1 MRSLST
7 TVPFGFDFEVPRFL
21 AAYRGLG
28 CVSAQFYRNTSNAP
42 TPAEALRAIAA
53 AGMSFDS
60 IHGVFGPDI
69 DPSSPDA
76 SHRAKCLSTYESE
89 ARLARDLG
97 VRQVVVH
104 PSANRADFTYF
115 DRAEANR
122 LQAGRWP
129 HLDDFMRRL
138 ADIGDRVAA
147 VFLIENVPHYSPLGH
162 DPAELAR
169 RIVSLNRPSVR
180 MCFDTGH
187 AHVTG
192 DVFSTFRAAAPAI
205 DYLHI
210 HDNDGAADDH
220 RMPGDGTI
228 DWTRFGAA
236 LRESALSVPCML
248 EVFYPVP
255 RVEALAQN
263 GRASIVSGACA
274 IP

>member
-21 AAYRGLG
+21 AAYRTLG

-42 TPAEALRAIAA
+42 SPTEALRIIGR
-53 AGMSFDS
+53 AGMHFDS

-69 DPSSPDA
+69 DPSSADA
-76 SHRAKCLSTYESE
+76 SHRGDCLRIYETEAK
-89 ARLARDLG
+89 LARDLG
-97 VRQVVVH
+97 VRHIVVH
-104 PSANRADFTYF
+104 PSANRADFTFY
-115 DRAEANR
+115 DRAEARR
-122 LQAGRWP
+122 LQAERWP
-129 HLDDFMRRL
+129 HLDDFMKRL
-138 ADIGDRVAA
+138 ADIGDRAGA
-147 VFLIENVPHYSPLGH
+147 VFLMENVPHYSPLGH

-169 RIVSLNRPSVR
+169 HILAVNRPTVR

-192 DVFSTFRAAAPAI
+192 DVVATLGAAAKAI

-210 HDNDGAADDH
+210 HDNDAKADDH

-228 DWTRFGAA
+228 DWVRFGAA
-236 LRESALSVPCML
+236 LEKTGLSVPCML

-255 RVEALAQN
+255 EVEALAQD
-263 GRASIVSGACA
+263 GRSSIIARACA
-274 IP
+274 LR